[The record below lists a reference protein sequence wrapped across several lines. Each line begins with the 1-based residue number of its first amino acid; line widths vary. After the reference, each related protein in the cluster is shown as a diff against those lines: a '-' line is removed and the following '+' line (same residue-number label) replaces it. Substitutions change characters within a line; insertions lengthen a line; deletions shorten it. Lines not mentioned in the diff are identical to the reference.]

1 MKAGDEEVRKHD
13 YLRNAGTMKGIRNRN
28 HEQAGTITRTGVRL
42 ASWAAVPKLLQISVK
57 AAANIGELL
66 A

>member
-1 MKAGDEEVRKHD
+1 M
-13 YLRNAGTMKGIRNRN
+13 NRN
-28 HEQAGTITRTGVRL
+28 HEQAAAHTRL
-42 ASWAAVPKLLQISVK
+42 ASWAAVPKLLQILVK